1 MLLNTSFDEIYH
13 LFLSQIQDY
22 NLRNLLNNNIDI
34 AQDMLKTFLLRS
46 IPKFANCTKR
56 IMDIDDTTDEFPCKL
71 DLAEKN
77 ILSELM
83 VCTWL
88 DWVINDIR
96 QISLHLQDNDFKT
109 FSEESNLKQKS
120 EYCDRVREKASQD
133 MVEYGLRNTPFDKWA
148 VGDYGV

>member
-1 MLLNTSFDEIYH
+1 
-13 LFLSQIQDY
+13 
-22 NLRNLLNNNIDI
+22 
-34 AQDMLKTFLLRS
+34 MLKTFLLRS
-46 IPKFANCTKR
+46 IPKFANCTKK
-56 IMDIDDTTDEFPCKL
+56 IIEVDPSSNEFPCAL
-71 DLAEKN
+71 DLSEKN

-133 MVEYGLRNTPFDKWA
+133 MVEYGLRNTPFEKWA

>member
-1 MLLNTSFDEIYH
+1 
-13 LFLSQIQDY
+13 
-22 NLRNLLNNNIDI
+22 
-34 AQDMLKTFLLRS
+34 
-46 IPKFANCTKR
+46 
-56 IMDIDDTTDEFPCKL
+56 MDIDDTTDEFPCKL

>member
-1 MLLNTSFDEIYH
+1 MVLLNTSFDEIYH

-22 NLRNLLNNNIDI
+22 NLRNLFNNNIDI

-56 IMDIDDTTDEFPCKL
+56 IMDIDDTTDEFP
-71 DLAEKN
+71 
-77 ILSELM
+77 ELM

>member
-1 MLLNTSFDEIYH
+1 VLLNTTFDEIYH

-22 NLRNLLNNNIDI
+22 NLRNLFNNNIDI

-46 IPKFANCTKR
+46 IPKFANCTKE
-56 IMDIDDTTDEFPCKL
+56 IMDIDDSIDEFPCKL

-96 QISLHLQDNDFKT
+96 QISLHL
-109 FSEESNLKQKS
+109 
-120 EYCDRVREKASQD
+120 
-133 MVEYGLRNTPFDKWA
+133 
-148 VGDYGV
+148 

>member
-1 MLLNTSFDEIYH
+1 MN
-13 LFLSQIQDY
+13 
-22 NLRNLLNNNIDI
+22 
-34 AQDMLKTFLLRS
+34 
-46 IPKFANCTKR
+46 
-56 IMDIDDTTDEFPCKL
+56 IDDTIDEFPCKL

>member
-1 MLLNTSFDEIYH
+1 MNTTFDEIYH

-22 NLRNLLNNNIDI
+22 NLRNLFNNNIDI

-46 IPKFANCTKR
+46 IPKFANCTKE
-56 IMDIDDTTDEFPCKL
+56 IMDIDDSIDEFPCKL

-96 QISLHLQDNDFKT
+96 QISLHL
-109 FSEESNLKQKS
+109 
-120 EYCDRVREKASQD
+120 
-133 MVEYGLRNTPFDKWA
+133 
-148 VGDYGV
+148 